1 MTTREKDLDGLVAGV
16 DLGGTTIQTIVV
28 HGDEIVGET
37 RTPTPEDGA
46 EAVLAAV
53 VQTIRDAVDA
63 SGSDP
68 SKIGAVGVGAPGRAQ
83 DGVISRSPNIPGMHD
98 PFALGP
104 RISTEFGGV
113 PVEVDNDVS
122 VAMRGE
128 VERGAG
134 RPFSSMFGV
143 FVGTG
148 VGGGIVMDRHV
159 WRGRGAAAEIGH
171 MIVKPDG
178 RPCGCGGRGHLESYA
193 GRASM
198 QARAEH
204 LVAEG
209 EHTDLFHL
217 MAKHGRDRM
226 TSGII
231 ERALEHGDHMTKR
244 LMEQAMWALGIALA
258 STQNLLDVE
267 AVIIGGGL
275 AERFGKPWVDEI
287 AAQMQPL
294 LFSPDRPP
302 TVLPAELGDL
312 SGAVGAVVLAGG

>member
-1 MTTREKDLDGLVAGV
+1 M
-16 DLGGTTIQTIVV
+16 
-28 HGDEIVGET
+28 
-37 RTPTPEDGA
+37 
-46 EAVLAAV
+46 
-53 VQTIRDAVDA
+53 
-63 SGSDP
+63 
-68 SKIGAVGVGAPGRAQ
+68 
-83 DGVISRSPNIPGMHD
+83 
-98 PFALGP
+98 
-104 RISTEFGGV
+104 

-148 VGGGIVMDRHV
+148 VGGGIVMDGKV

-244 LMEQAMWALGIALA
+244 LMEQAVWALGIALA

-302 TVLPAELGDL
+302 AVLPAELGDL
-312 SGAVGAVVLAGG
+312 SGAMGAVVLAGG

>member
-1 MTTREKDLDGLVAGV
+1 M
-16 DLGGTTIQTIVV
+16 
-28 HGDEIVGET
+28 
-37 RTPTPEDGA
+37 
-46 EAVLAAV
+46 
-53 VQTIRDAVDA
+53 
-63 SGSDP
+63 
-68 SKIGAVGVGAPGRAQ
+68 GVGAPGRAHE
-83 DGVISRSPNIPGMHD
+83 GVVSRSPNIPGMHE
-98 PFALGP
+98 PFPLGP
-104 RISTEFGGV
+104 RISVELAGV
-113 PVEVDNDVS
+113 PVHVDNDVS

-148 VGGGIVMDRHV
+148 VGGGIVMDRRV

-244 LMEQAMWALGIALA
+244 LMEQAVWALGIAIA

-294 LFSPDRPP
+294 LFSPDHPP
-302 TVLPAELGDL
+302 AVLPAELGDL
-312 SGAVGAVVLAGG
+312 SGAMGAVVLAGG